1 MKKYK
6 IASILIIIIYFL
18 SLSIYITTN
27 FEKKQNIIEESE
39 IFLEFFYK
47 DTNCSECEEINLIIQ
62 GLNQSYKENIIINYY
77 DINNNSN
84 LNKMK
89 KYGYETPP
97 LVVIKNTSAEQYN
110 SYLTYNE
117 TTQDTLKNELKKHL
131 TGNYTNVLIEFFI
144 YSGECDDC
152 NAAIARINNDILP
165 IYGKNITIKTYKID
179 YSDKYK
185 DNYNKFLSYGFTT
198 APAIVVKNL
207 SAGDKYNSILTFLD
221 IINTEDK
228 ILEKSIEMH
237 LSGNYSESPQE
248 ETKKYIIPTP
258 FGQLVLSELSLP
270 VITIILAALDSI
282 NPCSFFVLL
291 FLLSI
296 IIYTRSRKRMLL
308 IGSIFI
314 FFSGFI
320 YFIIMFLLLQAFKLT
335 GEQLIIRVIAGIIAI
350 IFGILNV
357 KDYFFFKKGPSAS
370 ISDDQ
375 KSKLYKQMRKIVKIT
390 SIPALISA
398 TIILALSAN
407 TVELLCSLN
416 LPVIYTSIL
425 SLNNLDP
432 PIPIIYLIVYNIIYV
447 LPLMI
452 IVAITVITFG
462 HWKLSEFQGR
472 LLKLFSGIMIF
483 SLGEILLL
491 NPVML
496 SNVFMAIIILILSLV
511 ITIIVYLISKKYNES
526 VKTNQINDK

>member
-1 MKKYK
+1 MNKYK

-18 SLSIYITTN
+18 SLLIYITPN
-27 FEKKQNIIEESE
+27 FDEKQNIIEKRE
-39 IFLEFFYK
+39 IFLEFFYT
-47 DTNCSECEEINLIIQ
+47 DVNCSECEEINLIIH
-62 GLNQSYKENIIINYY
+62 GLNQSYKENITINYY
-77 DINNNSN
+77 DITNNSN
-84 LNKMK
+84 LNKMR
-89 KYGYETPP
+89 KYGFETPP

-110 SYLTYNE
+110 SYLTYND
-117 TTQDTLKNELKKHL
+117 TTQDTLKNELEKHL
-131 TGNYTNVLIEFFI
+131 TGNYTDVLIELFI
-144 YSGECDDC
+144 YSSECDSC
-152 NAAIARINNDILP
+152 NEAIGRIENDILP

-179 YSDKYK
+179 YSDKYRY
-185 DNYNKFLSYGFTT
+185 NYNKFSSYGFKT
-198 APAIVVKNL
+198 APGIVVKNL
-207 SAGDKYNSILTFLD
+207 SAGDKYNSILTYSD

-237 LSGNYSESPQE
+237 LSGNYSEGSQE
-248 ETKKYIIPTP
+248 ETKKFIIPTP

-320 YFIIMFLLLQAFKLT
+320 YFIIMLLLLQTFIFT
-335 GEQLIIRVIAGIIAI
+335 GQQLIITIIAGIIAI

-370 ISDDQ
+370 IPDGQ

-390 SIPALISA
+390 SIPSLIIA

-416 LPVIYTSIL
+416 LPVIYTAIL
-425 SLNNLDP
+425 SSNNLNLFTSY
-432 PIPIIYLIVYNIIYV
+432 IYLLVYNIIYV
-447 LPLMI
+447 IPLMI

-496 SNVFMAIIILILSLV
+496 SNVFIAIMILILCIV
-511 ITIIVYLISKKYNES
+511 ITFIVYLLSKKYNES
-526 VKTNQINDK
+526 VKTDQIADK